1 MGSWLYSKAAPASA
15 STQSLDAVTESQD
28 LEHAL
33 KAAAYIMD
41 DDVDSAERDLEKG
54 DSSYHKLGKGIVT
67 FVRATLGL
75 EQDIMRQAASR
86 LVDAETSAYN
96 DQTKAQHNANAVNAY
111 HSHIYAPGTEYL
123 LCQCMAQ
130 LMAALVGVLSES
142 FSESIKAFYKLRKAY
157 IALDSIAQMEENY
170 LKEHNLRRGADSR
183 HGSADSSPV
192 PGKASKSTAHTVDA
206 SLRGAKLDG
215 KVSLPKS
222 MSTTTLEDISNGS
235 LESPQRRLSRLTLGS
250 ENDVSK
256 GAERPQAKL
265 DTDEDPDLFSH
276 PVDHFI
282 HSGTSLCFG
291 LLLLFISMVPP
302 ALNKILYIIGFRGD
316 RSRGLRLLWQASRSP
331 TLTGAIAALTL
342 LAFYN
347 SFVRAADILPDPV
360 DGNVEDIEGYP
371 MHRLEN
377 LLADMRGRFPHS
389 QLWVLEESRMRGA
402 NREVEEAMR
411 LIRSGKKSPLKQV
424 QALHVFERS
433 IDAMHLHQYDLCTE
447 SFIECSELNS
457 WSRALYFYIAGAA
470 QVELYRRH
478 LKESPEKAQVHA
490 KKAEDLFQK
499 APSQAGKKKF
509 LARQLPFD
517 VFVTRKIAKWEARA
531 KERNVPFIDAIGV
544 SPIEEMNFF
553 WNGHSRMPDDQLEV
567 ALQNLA
573 WSENNETWSSEPLDE
588 HAVLALL
595 RASLLRAQRKH
606 SEAKNILKSEILCHD
621 RSLFKGS
628 NKDDWTCPSAHYE
641 MAANLWMERHCYR
654 SFGRA
659 TALPASKKDDQVK
672 NEATRAAEDEQKVQ
686 ECKEWLEKVYK
697 WESYELDAR
706 IGLKVTTAQET
717 ITKWEEAHAK

>member
-1 MGSWLYSKAAPASA
+1 MFRVGSWLYSKAAPASA

-28 LEHAL
+28 P
-33 KAAAYIMD
+33 AAYIMD
-41 DDVDSAERDLEKG
+41 DDVDSAERDLDKG

-86 LVDAETSAYN
+86 LMDAETSAYN
-96 DQTKAQHNANAVNAY
+96 DQHKALHNANAVNAY
-111 HSHIYAPGTEYL
+111 HSAIYAPGTEYL

-157 IALDSIAQMEENY
+157 IALDSIAQMEEKY
-170 LKEHNLRRGADSR
+170 LKENNLSLGVDSR
-183 HGSADSSPV
+183 FDSANGSPNLDKPTRSATHAADSSSHETKQDTKV
-192 PGKASKSTAHTVDA
+192 P
-206 SLRGAKLDG
+206 
-215 KVSLPKS
+215 LPKS
-222 MSTTTLEDISNGS
+222 MSTTTFEEITNEN
-235 LESPQRRLSRLTLGS
+235 LESSQRRLSRLTLGS
-250 ENDVSK
+250 ESDVSK
-256 GAERPQAKL
+256 AAEGPQAKL
-265 DTDEDPDLFSH
+265 DTDEDVDIFSH

-291 LLLLFISMVPP
+291 MLLLFISMVPP
-302 ALNKILYIIGFRGD
+302 ALNRILYIIGFRGD
-316 RSRGLRLLWQASRSP
+316 RSRGLRLLWQASRSH
-331 TLTGAIAALTL
+331 TLTGAISALTL

-347 SFVRAADILPDPV
+347 SFVRAADILPDPI

-371 MHRLEN
+371 MNRLES
-377 LLADMRGRFPHS
+377 LLADMRSRFPHS
-389 QLWVLEESRMRGA
+389 QLWVLEESRMRSA

-411 LIRSGKKSPLKQV
+411 LIRNGKKSPLKQV

-433 IDAMHLHQYDLCTE
+433 IDAMHLHQYELCAE

-457 WSRALYFYIAGAA
+457 WSRALYFYIAGASH
-470 QVELYRRH
+470 VELYRKY
-478 LKESPEKAQVHA
+478 LKESPEKAKEHA
-490 KKAEDLFQK
+490 KKAEELFQK

-531 KERNVPFIDAIGV
+531 KERNIPFIDAVGV

-553 WNGHSRMPDDQLEV
+553 WNGHSRMPDEQLEV

-573 WSENNETWSSEPLDE
+573 WSESNQTWASEPLDE
-588 HAVLALL
+588 HSILALL

-606 SEAKNILKSEILCHD
+606 TEAKAILKSEILCHD
-621 RSLFKGS
+621 RTLYKGS

-641 MAANLWMERHCYR
+641 MAANIWMERHCYR

-659 TALPASKKDDQVK
+659 TTIPASERDGHAEDED
-672 NEATRAAEDEQKVQ
+672 EATRAAEDDQKVH

-697 WESYELDAR
+697 WEAYELDAR

-717 ITKWEEAHAK
+717 ITKWEEAHTK